1 MVYIVVFSI
10 KMFVCKLITVKD
22 FSVTTVPRIL
32 KFGSNLLFPISHLN
46 VMHREIYVKDFPR
59 TTVARILKFGTNIR
73 FDYLYCVRD
82 SASSYL
88 SFPLF
93 AHFSFP
99 PITNFITDV
108 SGPTRA
114 SLQILYSHTDS

>member
-1 MVYIVVFSI
+1 MHNNSRRLMYLSQ
-10 KMFVCKLITVKD
+10 KKTMM
-22 FSVTTVPRIL
+22 L
-32 KFGSNLLFPISHLN
+32 KFICLPPFFHLSLS
-46 VMHREIYVKDFPR
+46 VMRRDIYVKDFPR
-59 TTVARILKFGTNIR
+59 TTEARILKFGTNIG

-82 SASSYL
+82 SASSCL

-108 SGPTRA
+108 SGPTTA